1 MQFNE
6 LSSYGHS
13 ESTSY
18 SRAFVINNMDQT
30 TRKNWFHQLGEK
42 EYGMMLLPSTI
53 VLTIGPLTLLLLN
66 KHKSYLKGVT
76 KHSTFAR
83 HFLYSIMITSTMGAL
98 YMYTCLVTGVYHFSK
113 IAFSDKHFNPD
124 LFQKDV
130 VVGVSSVSM
139 LTVAIATQFP
149 FEFYYFMKHFPSD
162 TTKPWIRVV
171 RCVGWCWVIAFVKIL
186 SFNAFY
192 LLVMMMAN
200 PEFPVIQFCLTLS
213 IILTVMMI
221 LLSIFTCCRPP
232 HCSIP
237 KSIKFFVAF
246 SVSIIAS
253 MALYV
258 IVRINKHLM
267 VPDTHGVNLASILF
281 SLGSSAILSTFV
293 YFVKTFVQQTIKG
306 EMNVPELQPLIQHN
320 RMD

>member
-1 MQFNE
+1 MQFND
-6 LSSYGHS
+6 LSGYGHS
-13 ESTSY
+13 ESTGY
-18 SRAFVINNMDQT
+18 SGVINNQYQSAH
-30 TRKNWFHQLGEK
+30 KNWFHQLGEK

-53 VLTIGPLTLLLLN
+53 AFTIGSLTLLLLN

-83 HFLYSIMITSTMGAL
+83 HFLYSIMTTSTMGAL
-98 YMYTCLVTGVYHFSK
+98 YMYTGLVTHVYIFSR
-113 IAFSDKHFNPD
+113 ILSSDKHFNPD
-124 LFQKDV
+124 FFQKDV

-139 LTVAIATQFP
+139 LTVTIVTQFP
-149 FEFYYFMKHFPSD
+149 FEFYYFLKHFPSD

-171 RCVGWCWVIAFVKIL
+171 RCVGWCWVIVFVKIL

-192 LLVMMMAN
+192 LLVMMMVN
-200 PEFPVIQFCLTLS
+200 PVFPVIQTCLTLS

-237 KSIKFFVAF
+237 KSIKFFVAISF
-246 SVSIIAS
+246 SIIAS
-253 MALYV
+253 MVLYF
-258 IVRINKHLM
+258 ILRLSKHPV
-267 VPDTHGVNLASILF
+267 VPDTHGVNVASIAF
-281 SLGSSAILSTFV
+281 SLASSAILSTFV

-306 EMNVPELQPLIQHN
+306 EMNVPELQPLVQHN

>member
-18 SRAFVINNMDQT
+18 SKIVVINNMDQT

-42 EYGMMLLPSTI
+42 EYGMFLLPSTI
-53 VLTIGPLTLLLLN
+53 AFTIGPLTLLLLN

-83 HFLYSIMITSTMGAL
+83 HFLCSIMITSTMGAL
-98 YMYTCLVTGVYHFSK
+98 CMYTCLVTGVYRFSK

-139 LTVAIATQFP
+139 LTVTIATQFP
-149 FEFYYFMKHFPSD
+149 FEFYYFLKHFPSD
-162 TTKPWIRVV
+162 STKPWIRVV

-192 LLVMMMAN
+192 LLVMMMVN
-200 PEFPVIQFCLTLS
+200 PVFPVIQTCLTLS

-253 MALYV
+253 MVLYV
-258 IVRINKHLM
+258 IVRIDWVHIF
-267 VPDTHGVNLASILF
+267 PENLLILHE
-281 SLGSSAILSTFV
+281 SLSFV
-293 YFVKTFVQQTIKG
+293 FVITSQIWG
-306 EMNVPELQPLIQHN
+306 HC
-320 RMD
+320 